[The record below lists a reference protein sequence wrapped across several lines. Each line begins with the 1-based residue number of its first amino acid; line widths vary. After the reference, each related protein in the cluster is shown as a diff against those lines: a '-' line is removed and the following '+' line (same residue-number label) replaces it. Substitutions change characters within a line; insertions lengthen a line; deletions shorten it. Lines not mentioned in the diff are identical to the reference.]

1 MSDTLTLTIGDDGV
15 ALLTIDVKAKPMNV
29 VTPELRDDLA
39 AAIER
44 VAGDAAIRGVVLTSG
59 KADFMAGGDIKD
71 MVTFFDRGLDAQTIY
86 RDISRPFTELLRTL
100 ETCGKPF
107 AAAINGPALGAGLEL
122 AMACHHRVVA
132 DDAKLVLSLP
142 EVTIGLMPGAGG
154 SQRLPRLVGIQT
166 AVPMMLQGKR
176 LSPPEALKIGLVGA
190 VVPVDGLIAA
200 ARAWILEKGDAVQP
214 WDKKDFK
221 IPGGGGFFDT
231 ATTSFYNL
239 TTTGIAVSSQRNL
252 PAPITLLSAVA
263 RGTAVPMDAAL
274 RIESRAFT
282 TLLTSPVARNMMRT
296 MFVSKGDCDKIA
308 RRPKSVAPAAIT
320 TIGVIGAGLMGGGIA
335 QVSAEAGLSV
345 VLLDA
350 SAEQARPAR
359 RASPTATPSGSR
371 RAGWPRRRPTRNLAR
386 ITTTADYS
394 LLAPCDLVVEAV
406 FENRDVKSAVFAK
419 ATAAM
424 KPGAILASNT
434 SSLPITG
441 LGAELPDP
449 ARFIGL
455 HFFSPVDRMALIEVI
470 CGKQTSD
477 ETLAHALD
485 FIKRLRKTPIVVND
499 ARGFFTTR
507 VISAYLQESMG
518 MVAEGILPALID
530 NAAKMAGLPV
540 GPLQLTDDLTI
551 ELGYNATNQA
561 KADLGSSW
569 VEPVGY
575 PVQKTFVEDLDR
587 RGRRFGKGFY
597 DYTDGKRRPWAG
609 LAAVYPPLAE
619 QPDAKDIG
627 VRMLCIQALEAARA
641 FEEGVITDAG
651 EGDVGSVLGIGFPA
665 HTGGVFSLID
675 TMGVAAF
682 VATCDRLAD
691 VHGERWRP
699 SAWLRDRAA
708 RNERFHPLAV
718 AA

>member
-1 MSDTLTLTIGDDGV
+1 MSDTLTLSIGDDGV

-29 VTPELRDDLA
+29 VTPELRDALA

-44 VAGDAAIRGVVLTSG
+44 VAGDAAIRGAVLTSG
-59 KADFMAGGDIKD
+59 KTDFMAGGDIKD
-71 MVTFFDRGLDAQTIY
+71 MVTFFDRGLDAQTIH
-86 RDISRPFTELLRTL
+86 RDISRPFTELLRAL

-122 AMACHHRVVA
+122 AMACHHRVAA
-132 DDAKLVLSLP
+132 DDPRLVLSLP

-166 AVPMMLQGKR
+166 AVPLMLQGKR
-176 LSPPEALKIGLVGA
+176 LSPAEALTIGLVAA
-190 VVPVDGLIAA
+190 VVPADRLIAA
-200 ARAWILEKGDAVQP
+200 ARAWILEKGDPVQP
-214 WDKKDFK
+214 WDRKDFK

-231 ATTSFYNL
+231 PTTSFYNL
-239 TTTGIAVSSQRNL
+239 TATSLAVTTQRNL
-252 PAPITLLSAVA
+252 PAPIALLSAVA

-282 TLLTSPVARNMMRT
+282 GLLTSPVARNMMRT

-308 RRPKSVAPAAIT
+308 RRPKDAPPVSIA

-335 QVSAEAGLSV
+335 QVAAEAGLSV
-345 VLLDA
+345 VLIDA
-350 SAEQARPAR
+350 TEAQAA
-359 RASPTATPSGSR
+359 
-371 RAGWPRRRPTRNLAR
+371 AGRTRIADGYAKRIEKGRLAQAKADEHLAR
-386 ITTTADYS
+386 ITATADYS
-394 LLAPCDLVVEAV
+394 LLGPCDLVVEAV
-406 FENRDVKSAVFAK
+406 FENRAVKSDVFAK

-441 LGAELPDP
+441 LAAELPDP

-455 HFFSPVDRMALIEVI
+455 HFFSPVDRMPLIEVI
-470 CGKQTSD
+470 CGQRTSD

-499 ARGFFTTR
+499 SRGFFTTR

-518 MVAEGILPALID
+518 MVAEGVLPALID

-561 KADLGSSW
+561 RADLGDSW
-569 VEPVGY
+569 VEPAGY
-575 PVQKTFVEDLDR
+575 AVQKTFVEDLDR

-597 DYTDGKRRPWAG
+597 DYADGKRRPWAG

-619 QPDAKDIG
+619 QPDAKEVG
-627 VRMLCIQALEAARA
+627 TRMLYIQALEAARA
-641 FEEGVITDAG
+641 FEEGVVTDAG

-675 TMGVAAF
+675 TVGVAAF
-682 VATCDRLAD
+682 VAICDALAD
-691 VHGERWRP
+691 RYGERWRP

-708 RNERFHPLAV
+708 RDERFHPI
-718 AA
+718 AAAA